1 MRTLPAM
8 PALVGAPPA
17 LAADEPISWDEADKH
32 VGEEATV
39 DGRVV
44 DIHCSPLSC
53 LLAFE
58 PSFNRFTAVIQ
69 ARDFER
75 LPPDDLRARFHGK
88 HVHVHGTIVS
98 RDSKPEIVVETP
110 DALTLAT

>member
-8 PALVGAPPA
+8 LALVVALPA
-17 LAADEPISWDEADKH
+17 LAADEPISWEEADKH

-44 DIHCSPLSC
+44 DVHCSQLSC

-58 PSFNRFTAVIQ
+58 PSFNRFTAVVQ
-69 ARDFER
+69 ALVGF
-75 LPPDDLRARFHGK
+75 P
-88 HVHVHGTIVS
+88 
-98 RDSKPEIVVETP
+98 
-110 DALTLAT
+110 